1 MVDPNSQILHNLMM
15 KTETLINIKD
25 INNLNIFG
33 AETRSFE
40 ITGNGKS
47 VKAAIVSLLGKNSVG
62 DRNIPHKISA

>member
-1 MVDPNSQILHNLMM
+1 MVDPNSQTLHKLMIN
-15 KTETLINIKD
+15 TLINIKD